1 MLTFFT
7 YQTPSRFAAAFKQF
21 YSLANLKQIR
31 ILSTILFIIS
41 FCTRAISLF
50 FYADV
55 IKIQS
60 YAEHSLGN
68 WIQLSGSFA
77 FYCLSNVALRSAK
90 WSLKQR
96 RLLTLAFI
104 LFILLV
110 TFGVSYTVSLHN
122 TKNTLT
128 MFLIGI
134 VCVSLFFA
142 IEYRE
147 ILGIAIFIVAVFILG
162 MVLPKLT
169 FQEKIMN
176 VIAAFILGFILLG
189 FSRYSYY
196 FKSMHFVRLKQ
207 LEEKNH
213 EIQHLNTQK
222 GEILAFVAHDLRN
235 PLNNIEVL
243 SNLLLAEDKKSSE
256 AKMIATAAHQAKEI
270 INDLME
276 VVKQDQPSLK
286 TERLAIAPFLQAI
299 LEKWMAN
306 QHRTLNLIGANVV
319 AFAQINRS
327 KLERVID
334 NLISNGLKFSDPEK
348 SLTLK
353 LSSRN
358 ENLCIAVIDQGIG
371 IPQKLQHHI
380 FDQFSKAGRTGLKG
394 EKSVGLGLHISK
406 RIVEQHGGKL
416 LMESEENKGTSFT
429 ILLPLA

>member
-7 YQTPSRFAAAFKQF
+7 YKTPSRFAAEFKQF
-21 YSLANLKQIR
+21 YSLTNLKQIR

-41 FCTRAISLF
+41 FCSRLIGLI
-50 FYADV
+50 FYDEA

-68 WIQLSGSFA
+68 WIQLSGSFV
-77 FYCLSNVALRSAK
+77 FYWLSIVALRSPK
-90 WSLKQR
+90 WTIKQR
-96 RLLTLAFI
+96 RMLTIAFI
-104 LFILLV
+104 LFVLLV

-147 ILGIAIFIVAVFILG
+147 ILGISIFIVVIFILS
-162 MVLPKLT
+162 MVLPKIT

-176 VIAAFILGFILLG
+176 VIAALILGFILLG

-222 GEILAFVAHDLRN
+222 SEILAFVAHDLRN

-243 SNLLLAEDKKSSE
+243 SSLLLAEDQKSSE
-256 AKMIATAAHQAKEI
+256 AKMIASAAHQAKEI

-276 VVKQDQPSLK
+276 VVKQDQPVLK
-286 TERLAIAPFLQAI
+286 TERLAVAPFLNGI
-299 LEKWMAN
+299 LEKWIAN
-306 QHRTLNLIGANVV
+306 QHRTLNLIGSNIV

-353 LSSRN
+353 LSTHG
-358 ENLCIAVIDQGIG
+358 ENVCIAIIDQGIG
-371 IPQKLQHHI
+371 IPKKLQQHI
-380 FDQFSKAGRTGLKG
+380 FEQFSKAGRTGLKG
-394 EKSVGLGLHISK
+394 EKSIGLGLHISK
-406 RIVEQHGGKL
+406 RIVEQHGGRL
-416 LMESEENKGTSFT
+416 LMQSEENKGTSFT